1 MLVRGITTAVIV
13 QEAERMHRQILE
25 TGIKHKCP
33 SATAILFLVPSTG
46 ALESNRNEA
55 EPRKIV

>member
-1 MLVRGITTAVIV
+1 MLKGDVIIAVIV

-33 SATAILFLVPSTG
+33 SAMTFLFLLSSTG
-46 ALESNRNEA
+46 AFESNRNEA
-55 EPRKIV
+55 GPRKIL